1 MCEIVKKTA
10 VNMRKIIPYNPKL
23 KELARQLRNQSTK
36 SEIKLWQFLKGKQ
49 LKGYRFIRQKPLLN
63 YIVDFYC
70 YDLKLVIELD
80 GYTHDFEE
88 GQNRDFKKQQELE
101 GVGLMVVH
109 FTDKDVMENIEGV
122 LAHLMRVIIDIE
134 ESSR

>member
-1 MCEIVKKTA
+1 
-10 VNMRKIIPYNPKL
+10 MRKIIPYNPKI

-63 YIVDFYC
+63 YIADFYC

-88 GQNRDFKKQQELE
+88 GQNRDIQKQKELE
-101 GVGLMVVH
+101 DVGLMVVH
-109 FTDKDVMENIEGV
+109 FTDKDVMDNIEGV
-122 LAHLMRVIIDIE
+122 LTHLMRVIIDIE